1 MYNNDME
8 TTETD
13 GRKRRRKKRESPCIH
28 VAITRTDARFFLKK
42 KKKESN
48 EPFSS
53 PPSVK
58 LHFSSFLFGLDIVEE
73 EYLSVVVYFFRY
85 IETAAR

>member
-1 MYNNDME
+1 MKWKQQKPME
-8 TTETD
+8 GKEEEKKNVKVRVYTSLSP
-13 GRKRRRKKRESPCIH
+13 GRTPG
-28 VAITRTDARFFLKK
+28 FFKKK